1 MWKGQ
6 KIERPKNRPV
16 LIEAS
21 HRIVH
26 SGSHQLLA
34 VMLPTVA
41 ANQGEKLVNGI
52 EFRLDRRV
60 KESVRNQ
67 PRSCKSF
74 SCATA

>member
-41 ANQGEKLVNGI
+41 ANQGENLVNGI

-67 PRSCKSF
+67 QRSCKSF